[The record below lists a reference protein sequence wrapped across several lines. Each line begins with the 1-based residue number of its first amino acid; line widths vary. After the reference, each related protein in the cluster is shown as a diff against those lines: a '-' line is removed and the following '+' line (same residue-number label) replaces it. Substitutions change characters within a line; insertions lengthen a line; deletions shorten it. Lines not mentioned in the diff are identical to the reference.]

1 MNNACGCFASVTVFP
16 LIHLLLPDVWGTEP
30 GKLFSLDSC
39 ASCLI
44 FSLLLP
50 ELAVIP
56 EATKQFID
64 NHPGRITLFSLLN
77 CETIRQGLERA

>member
-1 MNNACGCFASVTVFP
+1 MAVCCLCVSP
-16 LIHLLLPDVWGTEP
+16 LTCLLLPDTWCIKLGE
-30 GKLFSLDSC
+30 LFSLGSC
-39 ASCLI
+39 ASCLV

-64 NHPGRITLFSLLN
+64 NHPGRIALFSLLN
-77 CETIRQGLERA
+77 CEFIRQRLEWA

>member
-1 MNNACGCFASVTVFP
+1 MWLCFASMTVSP
-16 LIHLLLPDVWGTEP
+16 LTGLLLPDTWGTKP
-30 GKLFSLDSC
+30 GKLFSLGSC

-64 NHPGRITLFSLLN
+64 NHPGRIALFSLLN
-77 CETIRQGLERA
+77 CEFIRQRLEWA